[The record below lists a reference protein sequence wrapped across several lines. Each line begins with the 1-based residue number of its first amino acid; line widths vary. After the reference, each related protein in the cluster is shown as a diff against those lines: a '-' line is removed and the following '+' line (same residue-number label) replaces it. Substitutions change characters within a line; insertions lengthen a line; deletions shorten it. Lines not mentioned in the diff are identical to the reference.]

1 MSQVLKTAF
10 LVLLLSMQGI
20 ADSNQ
25 KDDTEPEEEVPEE
38 MALRSELLRPKMREV
53 SFCFSY
59 HLEILLKV
67 VKKFPR
73 KIENRLLNSD

>member
-10 LVLLLSMQGI
+10 LVLLLSMQGF

-53 SFCFSY
+53 SFSY
-59 HLEILLKV
+59 HLEILLTLN
-67 VKKFPR
+67 
-73 KIENRLLNSD
+73 KIEAKKLPRQIAR

>member
-10 LVLLLSMQGI
+10 LVLLLSMQGF

-53 SFCFSY
+53 SFSY
-59 HLEILLKV
+59 HLEILLTFHENNKA
-67 VKKFPR
+67 KKLPR
-73 KIENRLLNSD
+73 QIAR

>member
-10 LVLLLSMQGI
+10 LVLLLSMQGF

-25 KDDTEPEEEVPEE
+25 KDETEPEEEVPEE
-38 MALRSELLRPKMREV
+38 MSLRSELLRPKMREV
-53 SFCFSY
+53 SFSY

-67 VKKFPR
+67 VLSAFEKKNSHAKL
-73 KIENRLLNSD
+73 KIDY